1 MSMWNRLRYTVW
13 APAYDTIAR
22 AAGFDTAR
30 RLSID
35 RLRLASGDRVLI
47 IGAGTGLDLDF
58 LPSNV
63 HVTAIDVTPAM
74 LKHLQRRAAGTSR
87 TVTAR
92 VMDARALAFPDSS
105 FDAVVMHLILA
116 VMPEPERGLSEAV
129 RVQKPGGRMAVFDK
143 FLGDEERPSLK
154 RRLLNAI
161 AKPLFSDLNRRLGP
175 LVAGTRL
182 VIEHDEA
189 VAFGG
194 TYRVVTLVNPDRRTQ
209 PAGGA

>member
-1 MSMWNRLRYTVW
+1 MIMWNRLRYTVW
-13 APAYDTIAR
+13 APAYDAIVR

-30 RLSID
+30 RLSIE

-47 IGAGTGLDLDF
+47 VGAGTGLDLDF

-63 HVTAIDVTPAM
+63 DVTAIDVTPAM
-74 LKHLQRRAAGTSR
+74 LRHLERRTAGTGRSVATR
-87 TVTAR
+87 I
-92 VMDARALAFPDSS
+92 MDARQLAFPDSS

-116 VMPEPERGLSEAV
+116 VMPQPERGLREAV
-129 RVQKPGGRMAVFDK
+129 RVLKPGGRIAVFDK
-143 FLGDEERPSLK
+143 FLGDDERPSLK

-175 LVAGTRL
+175 LISGTRL
-182 VIEHDEA
+182 VTEHDEP

-194 TYRVVTLVNPDRRTQ
+194 TYRVVTLMKPDE
-209 PAGGA
+209 